1 MRRRETGLA
10 RVRDLDLCWSLVG
23 EPMSPILMT
32 IMGLGVQMT
41 EWDDAFVGEF
51 VRAGF
56 QLLQFDNRD
65 SGLSSKV
72 DEAYTL
78 EDMADDAAGLLD
90 ALGIPRVHVFGMSM
104 GGMIGQAVAI
114 RHPDRALSLA
124 SVMSTTG
131 AKGVGRTARHVI
143 DAMIGAPPSTGRSAV
158 VAAQLAAAELVN
170 GEGYPLDVEAMR
182 RRAAAA
188 YDRGHYPEGR
198 ARQSAAIRRS
208 PDRTAALAAVGVPA
222 VVIHGDQ
229 DPVMDVSGGRATAAA
244 IPGARLMILPGMGH
258 LVPAEL
264 ARTVVGAVRANAERA
279 RTAADSGTEGVSPPT
294 GRGPA
299 RPGSP

>member
-104 GGMIGQAVAI
+104 GGMIGQALAI
-114 RHPDRALSLA
+114 RHPDRVLSLA

-158 VAAQLAAAELVN
+158 VAAQRGVSARRGGDEAASCRRVRPR
-170 GEGYPLDVEAMR
+170 PLPRGQSEAVRGDPSLPGPDRGARCRRSPGCGDPRRPGPGHGRQRGAGDR
-182 RRAAAA
+182 RRDSRRTVDDPA
-188 YDRGHYPEGR
+188 RNGPPRSGR
-198 ARQSAAIRRS
+198 AR
-208 PDRTAALAAVGVPA
+208 PD
-222 VVIHGDQ
+222 
-229 DPVMDVSGGRATAAA
+229 
-244 IPGARLMILPGMGH
+244 
-258 LVPAEL
+258 
-264 ARTVVGAVRANAERA
+264 
-279 RTAADSGTEGVSPPT
+279 
-294 GRGPA
+294 GRGRSAGQRRAGPYCGGQ
-299 RPGSP
+299 RN